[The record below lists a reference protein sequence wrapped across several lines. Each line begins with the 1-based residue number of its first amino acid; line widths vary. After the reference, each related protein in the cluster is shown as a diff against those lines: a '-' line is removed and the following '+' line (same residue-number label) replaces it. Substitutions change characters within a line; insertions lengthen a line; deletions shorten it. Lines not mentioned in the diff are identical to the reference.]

1 MERKSNL
8 YAMDFIDSDHLEAMQ
23 LERMKKIVRHAYN
36 NVEFYRNRMKKYNLT
51 PDSVKTLDDVEKL
64 PFMVKQDLRD
74 TYPFGLFAVPQ
85 RDIPSDCWQFP
96 SPKWCGFTLQAEPP
110 ANRSSSPIPRTT

>member
-36 NVEFYRNRMKKYNLT
+36 NGCFH
-51 PDSVKTLDDVEKL
+51 
-64 PFMVKQDLRD
+64 
-74 TYPFGLFAVPQ
+74 
-85 RDIPSDCWQFP
+85 
-96 SPKWCGFTLQAEPP
+96 
-110 ANRSSSPIPRTT
+110 